1 MVSTLLSLLRG
12 VEVLEIVLDL
22 GECAPHVGQR
32 HVDLGQPL
40 AGGVEVLE
48 LDGDAKLGTGEHGIF
63 ELVDG
68 HLQVVVFGDQV
79 HQDFGIGDKF
89 THFLNDFDIKQKT
102 PIRVSRFI
110 QQTFAGITA
119 TASVGVRYFVR
130 L

>member
-1 MVSTLLSLLRG
+1 MLSLLRG

-22 GECAPHVGQR
+22 GEGAPHVGQR

-40 AGGVEVLE
+40 AGGGEVLE

-79 HQDFGIGDKF
+79 HQDFGIGDEF
-89 THFLNDFDIKQKT
+89 THF
-102 PIRVSRFI
+102 S
-110 QQTFAGITA
+110 
-119 TASVGVRYFVR
+119 SVFEH
-130 L
+130 